1 MDIKSLDSLKKI
13 VYDTQVIRKADVLEL
28 VDETD
33 SKSVASN
40 GVWVR
45 VPPSAPL
52 LFIFCEWLR
61 NSGIYSGFRKSMEKY
76 FARKS
81 DVLRKISGF

>member
-52 LFIFCEWLR
+52 FFISF
-61 NSGIYSGFRKSMEKY
+61 YKVRKLEFSRFY
-76 FARKS
+76 RK
-81 DVLRKISGF
+81 RKKG

>member
-1 MDIKSLDSLKKI
+1 MDIKSLDSFEKI

-45 VPPSAPL
+45 VPPSAPY
-52 LFIFCEWLR
+52 R
-61 NSGIYSGFRKSMEKY
+61 NSKQVE
-76 FARKS
+76 
-81 DVLRKISGF
+81 

>member
-1 MDIKSLDSLKKI
+1 MDIKSLDSFEKI

-45 VPPSAPL
+45 VPPFRLL
-52 LFIFCEWLR
+52 LFPSR
-61 NSGIYSGFRKSMEKY
+61 
-76 FARKS
+76 
-81 DVLRKISGF
+81 

>member
-1 MDIKSLDSLKKI
+1 MDIKSLDSFQKM

-52 LFIFCEWLR
+52 FFISFYKVQKLEF
-61 NSGIYSGFRKSMEKY
+61 SKFFRK
-76 FARKS
+76 RKN
-81 DVLRKISGF
+81 K